1 MQNVETKERLN
12 AGIGTIRT
20 YHGFYV
26 NVVDPDPATINIF
39 DIAHHLSLIN
49 RWCGASEEGISVAQH
64 SLIVAELVDGPQELK
79 LCGLLHD
86 ATEAYMQDIPS
97 PIKAL
102 FPEYIKIEHNLMS
115 VIAKKFGLK
124 YPFPEE
130 IKIKD
135 LKTLQIE
142 WKSCILQ
149 DFCDLGIGIVP
160 MSAKSAESS
169 FLEMYYEL
177 TNNNQK

>member
-1 MQNVETKERLN
+1 MTRNNMKNERLN
-12 AGIGTIRT
+12 AGIGTLRT
-20 YHGFYV
+20 YTGLYI
-26 NVVDPDPATINIF
+26 NVVSPDPDMINII

-64 SLIVAELVDGPQELK
+64 SIIVSEFIDGPPKLK
-79 LCGLLHD
+79 LLGLLHD

-102 FPEYIKIEHNLMS
+102 FPAYITVEHHLMS
-115 VIAKKFGLK
+115 VIAKKFDLE

-135 LKTLQIE
+135 RKVLEIE
-142 WKSCILQ
+142 WKSIILQ
-149 DFCDLGIGIVP
+149 EICEIGIVP
-160 MSAKSAESS
+160 MSAKDAEAG
-169 FLEMYYEL
+169 FLNMYYEL
-177 TNNNQK
+177 TKT

>member
-1 MQNVETKERLN
+1 MQSERLN
-12 AGIGTIRT
+12 AGIGTLRT
-20 YHGFYV
+20 FTGQYI
-26 NVVDPDPATINIF
+26 NVVSPDPDTIDIF

-64 SLIVAELVDGPQELK
+64 SIIVAELIDGPPKIK

-86 ATEAYMQDIPS
+86 ATEAYMQDLPS

-102 FPEYIKIEHNLMS
+102 FSAYITVEYHLMS
-115 VIAKKFGLK
+115 VIAKKFGLQ

-135 LKTLQIE
+135 RKVLEIE
-142 WKSCILQ
+142 WKSIILQ
-149 DFCDLGIGIVP
+149 EICDIGIVP
-160 MSAKSAESS
+160 MSAKEAEAA
-169 FLEMYYEL
+169 FLNMYYEL
-177 TNNNQK
+177 NNNT